1 MSVAQI
7 AYRSRTFYIGQALC
21 LGSLQSFC
29 SRIYSGAV
37 RLNTTAVF
45 IGQTKQ
51 LIYAHNSWLGT
62 QILTAQHGHSQRHE
76 PSFFAH
82 KKISK
87 LVIELK

>member
-7 AYRSRTFYIGQALC
+7 AYRCRTFYIGQTLC
-21 LGSLQSFC
+21 LGSFKSLCRS
-29 SRIYSGAV
+29 IDSGAV

-62 QILTAQHGHSQRHE
+62 QILTAQHGHSQCHE

-82 KKISK
+82 KNK
-87 LVIELK
+87 